1 MANTPSHARIAF
13 LAVAIIAGCSGQ
25 ATPNASV
32 APSTTSSASQ
42 PAPTPTPTAT
52 PSPTPDPAQRVL
64 RRLKSDPTTTWTI
77 VAKETIP
84 SSITF
89 RSESGSAA
97 PSDITIDSPD
107 IVINFKGVL
116 ITVGEDY
123 FFRLEPLD
131 DNPAVVEA
139 LQQSGTT
146 LWRFADQG
154 WETSKPTARL
164 PDVIRSIRSLT
175 PDGSIQKDGQS
186 LQRFRTSLAEPIQL
200 AMLWHVDAPRREPD
214 TGELVVHATS
224 DGTPVSLLVTIT
236 SDDFTFSIP
245 DFPDGPPRS
254 YQFEFRRASPID
266 GFAVPDP
273 APTLSMTRIQRHA
286 VAIGLPANW
295 SAGTPEE
302 GWVWHESDT
311 TERYIGVLRTPVPAG
326 AADDPVRQQTRGWT
340 RNWTKWVTEAL
351 KVEPAMVEL
360 IGVGPEVGGVLTT
373 WVVPAKG
380 SDGAFL
386 RIDATFVHGAW
397 AYVVRWES
405 DPKDELADRYLFE
418 RVLESI
424 DFDT

>member
-139 LQQSGTT
+139 FN
-146 LWRFADQG
+146 RA
-154 WETSKPTARL
+154 
-164 PDVIRSIRSLT
+164 
-175 PDGSIQKDGQS
+175 
-186 LQRFRTSLAEPIQL
+186 
-200 AMLWHVDAPRREPD
+200 APRC
-214 TGELVVHATS
+214 G
-224 DGTPVSLLVTIT
+224 VSRIRA
-236 SDDFTFSIP
+236 
-245 DFPDGPPRS
+245 G
-254 YQFEFRRASPID
+254 RRASRPP
-266 GFAVPDP
+266 GC
-273 APTLSMTRIQRHA
+273 PT
-286 VAIGLPANW
+286 
-295 SAGTPEE
+295 
-302 GWVWHESDT
+302 
-311 TERYIGVLRTPVPAG
+311 
-326 AADDPVRQQTRGWT
+326 
-340 RNWTKWVTEAL
+340 
-351 KVEPAMVEL
+351 
-360 IGVGPEVGGVLTT
+360 
-373 WVVPAKG
+373 
-380 SDGAFL
+380 
-386 RIDATFVHGAW
+386 
-397 AYVVRWES
+397 
-405 DPKDELADRYLFE
+405 
-418 RVLESI
+418 
-424 DFDT
+424 